1 MGHCHNTDNLGIALN
16 VGDHVGY
23 IFGYSGHYRIHS
35 GIVKKLCE
43 KRIWIKPD
51 DVFENDVK
59 YKQNKKELY
68 KKRMSKF
75 DSLICTDY
83 GKVVKI

>member
-1 MGHCHNTDNLGIALN
+1 M
-16 VGDHVGY
+16 
-23 IFGYSGHYRIHS
+23 
-35 GIVKKLCE
+35 KKLCE

-51 DVFENDVK
+51 DVFENDVI

-68 KKRMSKF
+68 KKRISKY

-83 GKVVKI
+83 GKVVKIKNA

>member
-23 IFGYSGHYRIHS
+23 IFGYAGHYRIHS

-43 KRIWIKPD
+43 KI
-51 DVFENDVK
+51 
-59 YKQNKKELY
+59 
-68 KKRMSKF
+68 M
-75 DSLICTDY
+75 
-83 GKVVKI
+83 